1 MPTNRPFFFNFLA
14 AFRAQSALSKSS
26 SSTTS
31 TPAPQSTYTH
41 APPTLARAIATKPPS
56 AGATAAAV
64 HAANPSLSSHHP
76 RQASTSPSA
85 AQPRSPQAMSPP
97 GAAGFRR
104 ARRGSDTSSEGG
116 FRDLGEKWYVG
127 GKTASGEERYLRLG
141 MVRKERSGDRLS
153 LDRLSL

>member
-1 MPTNRPFFFNFLA
+1 M
-14 AFRAQSALSKSS
+14 S
-26 SSTTS
+26 
-31 TPAPQSTYTH
+31 
-41 APPTLARAIATKPPS
+41 PPS
-56 AGATAAAV
+56 AG
-64 HAANPSLSSHHP
+64 
-76 RQASTSPSA
+76 
-85 AQPRSPQAMSPP
+85 
-97 GAAGFRR
+97 GGGGFRR